1 MGIRRRG
8 FPQLW
13 CYFGERPFFSA
24 LVVPRP
30 AVVVRASPFVRHRFG
45 PLAQFKLDLGDL
57 DLTTDEINFDKI
69 DEDLGRFQQD
79 EIVKEALEKVLWW
92 VAVW

>member
-1 MGIRRRG
+1 M
-8 FPQLW
+8 
-13 CYFGERPFFSA
+13 
-24 LVVPRP
+24 
-30 AVVVRASPFVRHRFG
+30 
-45 PLAQFKLDLGDL
+45 

-79 EIVKEALEKVLWW
+79 EIVKEALEKVWWW

>member
-8 FPQLW
+8 FP
-13 CYFGERPFFSA
+13 
-24 LVVPRP
+24 
-30 AVVVRASPFVRHRFG
+30 VVVLLWREALLFCPCCSSSCRCCSRLALCAPPFRS
-45 PLAQFKLDLGDL
+45 LAQFKLDLGDL

-79 EIVKEALEKVLWW
+79 EIVKEALEKVWWW

>member
-1 MGIRRRG
+1 
-8 FPQLW
+8 
-13 CYFGERPFFSA
+13 
-24 LVVPRP
+24 
-30 AVVVRASPFVRHRFG
+30 
-45 PLAQFKLDLGDL
+45 LDLGDL

-79 EIVKEALEKVLWW
+79 EIVKEALEKVWWW